1 MRLSYLAI
9 LEQCFHDKFRG
20 YNKQEVDTFL
30 HLIADDFKSM
40 TEEIKEKDLLIKKL
54 QDTNN
59 QSEIGNNPL
68 SQITPEILK
77 DKAKKIINTAKE
89 KAEQHRQG
97 AIKEVEGLIQDIEK
111 LKKQKSSLME
121 NIKSTAKDHLDK
133 HKGGASNVHS
143 GNAD

>member
-1 MRLSYLAI
+1 MRLSYLDI

-40 TEEIKEKDLLIKKL
+40 AEEIKAKDLFIKKL

-59 QSEIGNNPL
+59 QSGTGNNPL
-68 SQITPEILK
+68 AQLTPEILK
-77 DKAKKIINTAKE
+77 EKAKKIINTAKE
-89 KAEQHRQG
+89 KAEQHRQE

-111 LKKQKSSLME
+111 LKKQKSSLMN

-133 HKGGASNVHS
+133 YKGETPKVRS